1 VANTSPQIAVTAILT
16 HWTGNGRLGQR
27 EAEFVPYKFIDGIVS
42 IEFMWNLPGSGLIP
56 NSYPLSVNAS
66 RYFVKE
72 HDATASVWSTS
83 NGQINSVEQ
92 PAYAVVDTARL
103 ILVLERYF
111 LDGQIPIEQW
121 LFQRIQHDDIA
132 SRTYEEVLR
141 LRQKGKGSDLLHLVM
156 QIQCLSIVSQGY
168 GTVHN
173 NIPGIREVD
182 HRRLGS
188 SKYEA
193 YNRNSCDRPLPTGMS
208 NQIDVALLKGLKKLE
223 KACVKEISKQVFK
236 PKIKPWY
243 ELFLA
248 FFVLFYNLDYIHH
261 GAEKYIMSKTG
272 TVSTTYTQTLS
283 GSMRLT

>member
-1 VANTSPQIAVTAILT
+1 MNIPHEICGTYLIHGA
-16 HWTGNGRLGQR
+16 GNGRLGQR
-27 EAEFVPYKFIDGIVS
+27 EAEFVPYKFVGGIIV
-42 IEFMWNLPGSGLIP
+42 IEFMWNLPGSGPIP
-56 NSYPLSVNAS
+56 NNYPLSANAS
-66 RYFVKE
+66 RYLVKE

-103 ILVLERYF
+103 IHVLERYF
-111 LDGQIPIEQW
+111 LDVQTPIEQW
-121 LFQRIQHDDIA
+121 LFQRIQHDEIA
-132 SRTYEEVLR
+132 SRTYAEVMR
-141 LRQKGKGSDLLHLVM
+141 LRQKGKGSDLLRLVM

-173 NIPGIREVD
+173 NIPGIQEVD

-188 SKYEA
+188 SRYDA
-193 YNRNSCDRPLPTGMS
+193 YNRDSCDCPLPTGMS

-223 KACVKEISKQVFK
+223 KACVKEISKRVFK

-272 TVSTTYTQTLS
+272 TVSTHIPILHHEA
-283 GSMRLT
+283 RD